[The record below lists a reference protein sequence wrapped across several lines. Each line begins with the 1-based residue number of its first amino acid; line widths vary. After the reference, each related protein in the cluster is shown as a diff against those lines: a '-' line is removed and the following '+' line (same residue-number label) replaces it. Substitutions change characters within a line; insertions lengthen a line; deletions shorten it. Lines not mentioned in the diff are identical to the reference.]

1 MTTTMS
7 ISEAREKLGTLA
19 GLPVTSIE
27 AAKILAA
34 LGITVAPEKP
44 EPGWYFT
51 EAGEVAQVKPNKHTG
66 ALMLYLDGEVFLPNQ
81 NWPDLTPARVVPE
94 AEWKRVN
101 DDRDVCAE
109 ERDQWKAKA
118 EVAEARVRELRAE
131 LAGANETLTELKPA
145 KPPVLTEDEV
155 GELWDMQRTLYLS
168 SWDKQP
174 PVHRRIITA
183 TVNAALR
190 EHGGARELPERDEVR
205 TGVDSACSDLFFSDQ
220 FKEMLTTRL
229 TAALLGG
236 GDRGE

>member
-44 EPGWYFT
+44 EPGIYL
-51 EAGEVAQVKPNKHTG
+51 G
-66 ALMLYLDGEVFLPNQ
+66 ALGTVLNRPVLVDRDATIYYLNDDGVCIEGSLHTAAEFAA
-81 NWPDLTPARVVPE
+81 LTPARVVSE
-94 AEWKRVN
+94 AEYLRLVN
-101 DDRDVCAE
+101 
-109 ERDQWKAKA
+109 
-118 EVAEARVRELRAE
+118 LRADE
-131 LAGANETLTELKPA
+131 DRNPA
-145 KPPVLTEDEV
+145 DAQYAPAEPPVITEEEV

-190 EHGGARELPERDEVR
+190 EHGGARELPWLEEVEEAISHAPR
-205 TGVDSACSDLFFSDQ
+205 VMGSIDAASASIAV
-220 FKEMLTTRL
+220 M
-229 TAALLGG
+229 ALLGG